1 MLARALREVGIDAR
15 ECASQGGLFGNPML
29 ADAPWRAIRL
39 SVAPELRSVAQKR
52 GAGAIVAPVEVRELG
67 TADGSLGTDAAS

>member
-1 MLARALREVGIDAR
+1 MHENARPR
-15 ECASQGGLFGNPML
+15 GGLFGNPML
-29 ADAPWRAIRL
+29 ADAPWRAIRVY
-39 SVAPELRSVAQKR
+39 VAPELRSVAQKR

>member
-1 MLARALREVGIDAR
+1 
-15 ECASQGGLFGNPML
+15 ML

>member
-1 MLARALREVGIDAR
+1 MRVPGGALWESDASRRTLARDSFVCRTG
-15 ECASQGGLFGNPML
+15 
-29 ADAPWRAIRL
+29 
-39 SVAPELRSVAQKR
+39 VAVCGAET

>member
-1 MLARALREVGIDAR
+1 MLARAVRGVGFDAR
-15 ECASQGGLFGNPML
+15 EGASQGGLFGNPML